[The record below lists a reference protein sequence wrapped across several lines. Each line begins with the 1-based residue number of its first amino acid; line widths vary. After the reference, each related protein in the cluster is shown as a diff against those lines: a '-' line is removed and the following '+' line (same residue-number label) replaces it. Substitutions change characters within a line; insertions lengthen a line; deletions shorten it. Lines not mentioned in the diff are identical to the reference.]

1 MKNLLICLLIYS
13 CILSIQSPILAQSSQ
28 QLFQKGMIQEEGEG
42 NLTKA
47 IEIYKSIVDDVS
59 VDRELRA
66 KALLHVGIC
75 YEKLGNQNARRTY
88 QKLISEY
95 SDQEAIAAVGL
106 EKLKE
111 LKKPDQMAKKGGL
124 VASQIWSPAQD
135 TYGVSPNGRYL
146 NFINWNK
153 ISLDIKDLQTGK
165 TKSLTS
171 TGTWKLPVQFP
182 DNSIWS
188 PDSKKL
194 AYTWFVGKDTELHI
208 INVDGSSDRII
219 AKGPNG
225 TAPWPVDWT
234 SDGNYILASIS
245 EEIQGDKFHR
255 IVLVSVNDGSQKPMK
270 TLSECGC
277 YMDISPDNKFILYTL
292 PQKEN
297 TKNNDIYILSMDG
310 KIDKKIVSNAA
321 NDASPVW
328 ARDGNEILFVSDRYG
343 SNDLWKL
350 KVEDG
355 KPIGHAEIVKVDL
368 GSRYRLF
375 HVTNDK
381 SVFYG
386 SDNSR
391 FDVYNVSLKDG
402 KIEDSEQSL
411 KISKLNTKRNINPTW
426 SPDGRYATYMRWPEH
441 RDNVLGNQ
449 YLISIYDTKTN
460 NILDIDTEIYGN
472 PNVNK
477 AQWSSDGTKILLYGI
492 LKGNLQG
499 GLFLF
504 DINTK
509 KTTPIKVENNM
520 SRKKMGGHNK
530 FFRYSNDGKSVF
542 YISDDQKSIMKYD
555 IKSKK
560 EKTILSGTKTVL
572 YYELSNDNS
581 KLAFGYWF
589 ENNKEIYVASI
600 SGGEKKK
607 IFEAG
612 SDCKC
617 SPNVISWGKDDKYL
631 YFKEG
636 KFRNLEKIHRVAV
649 GGGEPEEVIVFK
661 DIFENAKIINVNL
674 NPNGNNILVQI
685 EAGSGGEIWKLEGL
699 FND

>member
-1 MKNLLICLLIYS
+1 MKNLLIYLLIS
-13 CILSIQSPILAQSSQ
+13 GCMFSTQKPLQAQNSQ
-28 QLFQKGMIQEEGEG
+28 QLFQKGLIQEEGEG
-42 NLTKA
+42 DLNKA
-47 IEIYKSIVDDVS
+47 IEIYYSLVNDVS
-59 VDRELRA
+59 VDRGLRA

-75 YEKLGNQNARRTY
+75 YEKLGNQNARKTY
-88 QKLISEY
+88 QKLIAEY
-95 SDQEAIAAVGL
+95 SDQDEIVAMGKK
-106 EKLKE
+106 KLKG
-111 LKKPDQMAKKGGL
+111 LKKPDIVEKKEGI
-124 VASQIWSPAQD
+124 VARQIWSPAQD

-146 NFINWNK
+146 NYINWHN
-153 ISLDIKDLQTGK
+153 ISLDIKDLQTGE
-165 TKSLTS
+165 TRSLTN

-208 INVDGSSDRII
+208 INVDGSSDKII
-219 AKGPNG
+219 AKGING

-245 EEIQGDKFHR
+245 EEIKGDKFHK
-255 IVLVSVNDGSQKPMK
+255 IVLVSINDGSQKLIK
-270 TLSECGC
+270 TLSDCGC

-297 TKNNDIYILSMDG
+297 KKNNDIYILSMDG
-310 KIDKKIVSNAA
+310 KIDKKIVSNEA

-343 SNDLWKL
+343 TNDLWKL
-350 KVEDG
+350 KVENG
-355 KPIGHAEIVKVDL
+355 NPIGSPEIVKVDL

-386 SDNSR
+386 TDNSR
-391 FDVYNVSLKDG
+391 FDVYNVSLKDD
-402 KIEDSEQSL
+402 KIEGSEHSL

-426 SPDGRYATYMRWPEH
+426 SPNGRYATYMRWPEY

-460 NILDIDTEIYGN
+460 NYHNIDTEIYGN

-477 AQWSSDGTKILLYGI
+477 AQWSPDGTKLLLYGI
-492 LKGNLQG
+492 LKGSLQG

-504 DINTK
+504 DINTE
-509 KTTPIKVENNM
+509 KTTPIKVANNM
-520 SRKKMGGHNK
+520 SRNKMGGHNK
-530 FFRYSNDGKSVF
+530 LFRYSNDGKSVF
-542 YISDDQKSIMKYD
+542 YISDDQKSIIKYD
-555 IKSKK
+555 IKSKQ
-560 EKTILSGTKTVL
+560 ETAIVSGTKTIL

-589 ENNKEIYVASI
+589 ENNKEIYVAST
-600 SGGEKKK
+600 SGGEMKK

-617 SPNVISWGKDDKYL
+617 SPNVIAWGKDDKYL

-636 KFRNLEKIHRVAV
+636 KFRNLKKIHRIAV

-661 DIFENAKIINVNL
+661 DVFENAIIIDVNL
-674 NPNGNNILVQI
+674 HPDGNNMLVQI
-685 EAGSGGEIWKLEGL
+685 EVGKGGEIWKLEGL
-699 FND
+699 FNE